1 MARLIWEVLFV
12 RSEHVLSYRP
22 GSRPETGVGR
32 SRGAGQG
39 SGVGAAALWGA
50 GEGSGQCHS
59 CCPQQLLHTEST
71 REAAG
76 GRGVGDPQGAEGG
89 AQNPSKETVCGLE
102 AAGRPPR
109 PHPHTGVRGTRGQ
122 GPNRPVSH

>member
-1 MARLIWEVLFV
+1 MLIWEVLSV
-12 RSEHVLSYRP
+12 CSEHVLGYRP

-32 SRGAGQG
+32 SRGAGERG
-39 SGVGAAALWGA
+39 GAAALWGA

-71 REAAG
+71 REA
-76 GRGVGDPQGAEGG
+76 QGAEGG

-102 AAGRPPR
+102 AAGPPPGPALTEGSEVPEGR
-109 PHPHTGVRGTRGQ
+109 ALTGLESLTFIFRRSFPETV
-122 GPNRPVSH
+122 